1 MKKHLKKLRPLL
13 LLTTLFLLTNCQ
25 EEFEENKAV
34 VQQKNGSKHT
44 ILTGEAARAKKAEL
58 LIKLN
63 KDGGKGLSKLQN
75 VLKGGSTDPAF
86 RQLMDIKE
94 YIDDSEVYSIE
105 QANGNINNTFR
116 VNMPDAGDNKFH
128 NLVVKTAGTASKT
141 VLLTY
146 NLSKEFAEEYQNGG
160 DILHFSGEIEFDILA
175 IDEDF
180 PCEEEPGKPTP
191 VSGGSGSGGGG
202 GGGGTGGGGTGG
214 GGIGGPGNPGDPGV
228 PYNQGLVDQKFQHL
242 KFMALISWGGDEE
255 YDKVMNPRF
264 FRTGKVETGDIDNL
278 CGDEEDIGVLDP
290 AKQHEDNCEKL
301 RKLIENDS
309 IKKSLISLKG
319 NIEGFKERL
328 FTFNMNGSGKTNAKA
343 ETNNSGNSATMF
355 VSSATYGVA
364 HTHPSGTSNLPSG
377 IYKMFSMADLKSV
390 YTFAKNY
397 AGTGPTAAPLF
408 FNMMVIDGYTYI
420 VFPNNVDAFK
430 NLSTIFENPDRIT
443 DLDEMLNGKY
453 NNFGSPDADND
464 EALAEAFLQFINK
477 PNGLNLNM
485 SLYRI
490 KNNNAFSEPWEKLEL
505 DPKNNNTLK
514 YPTPC
519 KTK

>member
-44 ILTGEAARAKKAEL
+44 ILTGEAARSKKAEL
-58 LIKLN
+58 LVKLN
-63 KDGGKGLSKLQN
+63 KDGGSGLAKLQN
-75 VLKGGSTDPAF
+75 VLKGGTTDPAF

-116 VNMPDAGDNKFH
+116 VNMPDAGDNKFY

-202 GGGGTGGGGTGG
+202 GGGGTSGGGTGG

-228 PYNQGLVDQKFQHL
+228 PYNQSLVDQKFQHL
-242 KFMALISWGGDEE
+242 KFMAVINWGGDEE
-255 YDKVMNPRF
+255 WELVSRSPRY
-264 FRTGKVETGDIDNL
+264 FRTGKIETGDIENL
-278 CGDEEDIGVLDP
+278 CGDAEDIGVLDP
-290 AKQHEDNCEKL
+290 NAIHKKNCEELNAMMARPGIKASFTTLQSKANSFREFGHKFEDNKSPEELQLAPGSIVSLVMPVGGDIYGANHTHPDPNDPKEVAPMFSLPDLIKFAEIRKNYTPSMPGNNAAKCVLTLTVNVPDEGGATTQTFALKIDNWLKFREYYLKYSAFTKDEREIKDKTLNRKYVL
-301 RKLIENDS
+301 RR
-309 IKKSLISLKG
+309 KSGGSTDGYMKDLFSFMIG
-319 NIEGFKERL
+319 ENIEGV
-328 FTFNMNGSGKTNAKA
+328 AIYKA
-343 ETNNSGNSATMF
+343 NKDLTEWSKQEYDKETNS
-355 VSSATYGVA
+355 
-364 HTHPSGTSNLPSG
+364 
-377 IYKMFSMADLKSV
+377 
-390 YTFAKNY
+390 
-397 AGTGPTAAPLF
+397 
-408 FNMMVIDGYTYI
+408 
-420 VFPNNVDAFK
+420 
-430 NLSTIFENPDRIT
+430 IT
-443 DLDEMLNGKY
+443 
-453 NNFGSPDADND
+453 P
-464 EALAEAFLQFINK
+464 K
-477 PNGLNLNM
+477 PC
-485 SLYRI
+485 I
-490 KNNNAFSEPWEKLEL
+490 K
-505 DPKNNNTLK
+505 
-514 YPTPC
+514 
-519 KTK
+519 

>member
-94 YIDDSEVYSIE
+94 YIDDNEVYSIE
-105 QANGNINNTFR
+105 QANGNVNNTFR
-116 VNMPDAGDNKFH
+116 VNMPDAGDNKFY

-228 PYNQGLVDQKFQHL
+228 PYNQSLVDQKFQHL
-242 KFMALISWGGDEE
+242 KFMAVINWGGDEE
-255 YDKVMNPRF
+255 WELVSRSPRY

-278 CGDEEDIGVLDP
+278 CGDAEDIGVLDP
-290 AKQHEDNCEKL
+290 AIKNCEELAKMSNNIDL
-301 RKLIENDS
+301 INALKNLDSKTKELIEY
-309 IKKSLISLKG
+309 G
-319 NIEGFKERL
+319 YAIEK
-328 FTFNMNGSGKTNAKA
+328 
-343 ETNNSGNSATMF
+343 NSGNYNVPQIAQSDPQTPNMIRMGSYLGGDYIGLF
-355 VSSATYGVA
+355 
-364 HTHPSGTSNLPSG
+364 HTHPDPFDGVYP
-377 IYKMFSMADLKSV
+377 MFSGADIGYLFYVAVKHNNNNSPKNYSDYFITLTTIHGTYALKFNNFAKLSIFINGKGIAAIDQVLYPKYDARQPEDSVDNLIVELLTTIKDLDLGVSLYEANKDLTDWAEIQLNDDPLLSGYPLKS
-390 YTFAKNY
+390 
-397 AGTGPTAAPLF
+397 
-408 FNMMVIDGYTYI
+408 I
-420 VFPNNVDAFK
+420 
-430 NLSTIFENPDRIT
+430 
-443 DLDEMLNGKY
+443 
-453 NNFGSPDADND
+453 
-464 EALAEAFLQFINK
+464 
-477 PNGLNLNM
+477 
-485 SLYRI
+485 
-490 KNNNAFSEPWEKLEL
+490 
-505 DPKNNNTLK
+505 
-514 YPTPC
+514 PC
-519 KTK
+519 K

>member
-44 ILTGEAARAKKAEL
+44 MLTGEAARAKKAEL

-63 KDGGKGLSKLQN
+63 KDGGRGLAKLQN
-75 VLKGGSTDPAF
+75 VLKGGNTDPAF

-105 QANGNINNTFR
+105 QANGNVNNTFR
-116 VNMPDAGDNKFH
+116 VNMPDAGDNKFY
-128 NLVVKTAGTASKT
+128 NLVVKTAGTASKA

-228 PYNQGLVDQKFQHL
+228 PYNQSLVDQKFQHM
-242 KFMALISWGGDEE
+242 KFMAVINWGGDEE
-255 YDKVMNPRF
+255 WELVSRSPRY

-278 CGDEEDIGVLDP
+278 CGDAEDIGVLNPDKP
-290 AKQHEDNCEKL
+290 GEKSLCTELKNKSADANFDAKMNELKAKAASQNFESAYALYQNAGEGLLFSGEATGSATAPEVSLALGQSSTQAAINCIGFMHCHLDNGTTFSVFSFSDIIALATIATISTRPTSELVLYVTTANGTFALKVNDKVALKNNLQRMELGANGYEIRFDQFVKKTDSVEKQTLGFLNFIEDQFSDIGLGAELYQQDNNGDWEKL
-301 RKLIENDS
+301 KL
-309 IKKSLISLKG
+309 
-319 NIEGFKERL
+319 
-328 FTFNMNGSGKTNAKA
+328 
-343 ETNNSGNSATMF
+343 NNSG
-355 VSSATYGVA
+355 
-364 HTHPSGTSNLPSG
+364 
-377 IYKMFSMADLKSV
+377 KK
-390 YTFAKNY
+390 
-397 AGTGPTAAPLF
+397 
-408 FNMMVIDGYTYI
+408 
-420 VFPNNVDAFK
+420 
-430 NLSTIFENPDRIT
+430 
-443 DLDEMLNGKY
+443 
-453 NNFGSPDADND
+453 
-464 EALAEAFLQFINK
+464 IN
-477 PNGLNLNM
+477 
-485 SLYRI
+485 R
-490 KNNNAFSEPWEKLEL
+490 
-505 DPKNNNTLK
+505 
-514 YPTPC
+514 
-519 KTK
+519 TKC